1 VYTFYMSLF
10 WFIWT
15 KREQSLELDEDKLD
29 INEHGLTTIIP
40 FQLVQH
46 LYCTILDLFEN
57 DFSIRR

>member
-1 VYTFYMSLF
+1 MSLF